1 MRNQFAKSI
10 FEISK
15 KDKRVHVVVADIS
28 PAGKMKD
35 FQKNFLNGLLTQV

>member
-15 KDKRVHVVVADIS
+15 DKRVHVVVADIS
-28 PAGKMKD
+28 PPGKMKD